1 LLADPDQQQPGCA
14 VLRLFTLRSDG
25 QFNTTLYNEDD
36 RFRGISGGRRVLLI
50 HPTDLT
56 RLGLQA
62 GQMVDAVGV
71 ANDGVARRVRQLR
84 LVAYDVP
91 AGCVGG
97 YYPECNPVLPLAHH
111 AKESKVP
118 AAKSIAIRLE
128 PAVRSAGH

>member
-1 LLADPDQQQPGCA
+1 
-14 VLRLFTLRSDG
+14 
-25 QFNTTLYNEDD
+25 
-36 RFRGISGGRRVLLI
+36 
-50 HPTDLT
+50 
-56 RLGLQA
+56 LQA